1 MSHFT
6 YTTPLPPLSSSLV
19 PLMSTPENLQ
29 SYLEKFPEHRRLFP
43 KHFFVVDLTQDYYP
57 VEGYCPAE
65 VPRLDLSDLRVV
77 RQLQYFKVDFVNG
90 REVIDLTGDDFNVY
104 YVNGREVIDL
114 TE

>member
-1 MSHFT
+1 MSI
-6 YTTPLPPLSSSLV
+6 
-19 PLMSTPENLQ
+19 PENLEA
-29 SYLEKFPEHRRLFP
+29 YLEKFPDHRPLFP

-77 RQLQYFKVDFVNG
+77 RKYFKVDFVNG

-114 TE
+114 TEE